1 MVVEKAAGN
10 AYKESSE
17 LIDKKSDRYF
27 PPQTSQGEVLGAV
40 EAEWLGNIEAADK
53 DLIVNAS
60 QIKRFFEVLEA
71 DPTFT
76 EQLLVNSHQAAAR
89 YNLQIDPEELR
100 PLWDKNF
107 DKGDGNTDALAS
119 SRLKRFQEFVDRFV
133 PSQARRELLGIPSE
147 PRFRAW
153 WERQR
158 ARVDSMLR
166 PGDPVLARTYPMAFE
181 LSKGCSVG
189 CWFCA
194 ASAPRFEDIFAY
206 HPENRELWRGVL
218 QLMKNLLGD
227 MAGAGFCYFATDP
240 LDNPDYVKFC
250 LDFHEILG
258 AFPQTTTAQ
267 PTKSPSLT
275 RSLLKASEKKGQRH
289 NRFSIL
295 SLKML
300 REVHSEFSA
309 EELAFVGLEF
319 QNKEV
324 EASQLKV
331 RAGRARERAGKTE
344 SVYSK
349 EDDLA
354 YTSGSTVTGF
364 LFNMVDKSVKL
375 ISPCIASDRWT
386 EGYRIHAERTF
397 SDVRD
402 LGIVLE
408 DIISHLQITITPKQP
423 IRFRPD
429 LKYESLPDGFQVST
443 KFKTLKF
450 RNGAFASELGA
461 IIHHSDKTAEEIAA
475 VFDAWNIPQDK
486 VFQVLNQLFASGI
499 LDEEPDINGS
509 DTKVHG
515 S

>member
-1 MVVEKAAGN
+1 MVLKKVAEN
-10 AYKESSE
+10 TCKESSE
-17 LIDKKSDRYF
+17 LIKRSDQHF
-27 PPQTSQGEVLGAV
+27 SPQQNEGEVLGSID
-40 EAEWLGNIEAADK
+40 AEWLGDIEEGDK

-60 QIKRFFEVLEA
+60 HIKRFFEVLEA
-71 DPTFT
+71 DPTFK

-107 DKGDGNTDALAS
+107 GKGYDNTEARVTS
-119 SRLKRFQEFVDRFV
+119 SIKRFQEFVARFV
-133 PSQARRELLGIPSE
+133 PSEVRGELLGTPSE

-153 WERQR
+153 WKRQT

-166 PGDPVLARTYPMAFE
+166 PGDPVLARAYPMVFE

-194 ASAPRFEDIFAY
+194 ASAPRFEGIFAY
-206 HPENRELWRGVL
+206 NPENRELWRGVL

-258 AFPQTTTAQ
+258 VFPQTTTAQ

-275 RSLLKASEKKGQRH
+275 RSLLKSSEEKGQRH

-295 SLKML
+295 SLKIL
-300 REVHSEFSA
+300 RQVHSEFSA

-324 EASQLKV
+324 EANQPKIK
-331 RAGRARERAGKTE
+331 AGRAREQ
-344 SVYSK
+344 SSK
-349 EDDLA
+349 AETVSSEDEDLA
-354 YTSGSTVTGF
+354 YTSISTVMGF
-364 LFNMVDKSVKL
+364 LFNMVDKSVRL
-375 ISPCIASDRWT
+375 ISPCIASDRWP

-402 LGIVLE
+402 LGIILE
-408 DIISHLQITITPKQP
+408 EIISHLPIAISPQQV
-423 IRFRPD
+423 IRFRSD
-429 LKYESLPDGFQVST
+429 LNYESLPDGFQVST

-450 RNGAFASELGA
+450 RSGAFASELGA
-461 IIHHSDKTAEEIAA
+461 IIHQTDKTAEEIAA
-475 VFDAWNIPQDK
+475 VFDVWDIPQEQ
-486 VFQVLNQLFASGI
+486 VFQSLNQLFASGV
-499 LDEEPDINGS
+499 LDDEPDTNSQI
-509 DTKVHG
+509 
-515 S
+515 

>member
-1 MVVEKAAGN
+1 MGIKKVTEN
-10 AYKESSE
+10 TYKEFSE
-17 LIDKKSDRYF
+17 LREKKSDQHF
-27 PPQTSQGEVLGAV
+27 SPQQHEEEGLGAID
-40 EAEWLGNIEAADK
+40 AEWLGDREEGDK

-60 QIKRFFEVLEA
+60 HIKRFFEVLEA
-71 DPTFT
+71 DPTVK
-76 EQLLVNSHQAAAR
+76 EQLLVNSYQAAAR

-100 PLWDKNF
+100 PLWDKSF
-107 DKGDGNTDALAS
+107 AKGYGNTEARVTS
-119 SRLKRFQEFVDRFV
+119 SIKRFQEFVNRFV
-133 PSQARRELLGIPSE
+133 PSEVREELLGTPSE

-153 WERQR
+153 WKRQM

-166 PGDPVLARTYPMAFE
+166 PGNPVVARTYPMAFE

-194 ASAPRFEDIFAY
+194 VSAPRFDDIFVY
-206 HPENRELWRGVL
+206 NSENRELWRGVL

-258 AFPQTTTAQ
+258 VFPQTTTAQ

-275 RSLLKASEKKGQRH
+275 RSLLKYSEEKGQRH

-300 REVHSEFSA
+300 RQVHSEFSA

-324 EASQLKV
+324 EANQPKV
-331 RAGRARERAGKTE
+331 KAGRAREHSGKAE
-344 SVYSK
+344 SVSS
-349 EDDLA
+349 EDEDLA
-354 YTSGSTVTGF
+354 YTSISTVMGF
-364 LFNMVDKSVKL
+364 LFNMVDKSVRL
-375 ISPCIASDRWT
+375 ISPCIASELWP

-397 SDVRD
+397 SDVTD
-402 LGIVLE
+402 LGIILE
-408 DIISHLQITITPKQP
+408 EIISHLPIAISPKQV
-423 IRFRPD
+423 IRFRSD
-429 LKYESLPDGFQVST
+429 LKYESLTDGFQVST

-450 RNGAFASELGA
+450 RSGAFASELGA
-461 IIHHSDKTAEEIAA
+461 IIHQSDKTAEEIAA
-475 VFDAWNIPQDK
+475 VFDVWDIPQEQ
-486 VFQVLNQLFASGI
+486 VFQSLNQLFASGV
-499 LDEEPDINGS
+499 LDDEPDTNS
-509 DTKVHG
+509 RV
-515 S
+515 